1 MKMPFA
7 KKSSIDD
14 LRAAIVSGEADL
26 IAAEREVENT
36 AAARAAALLDDDEGV
51 ALRADD
57 EARRAALRRDR
68 AAARLDAARAALAE
82 AEEAAT
88 AAKRAAERA
97 ALDRA
102 NEALRPRIEEFLVET
117 ATKARGLIGAIEEQR
132 AAARRFN
139 ATLAPGEE
147 RVADPEGFRA
157 VRGEPEETIA
167 ETIGDEWVEV
177 GADRPL
183 TPAAAAEVTAMPG
196 GRSGWRKFVGGHR
209 VQVEK
214 RRVRRRVVRER
225 TQMVQFEPI
234 AAALAIPGLLA
245 TDRPGWRPTEPDLV
259 TTALAALHE
268 PPRKAERAT
277 RDVIEVVDE

>member
-7 KKSSIDD
+7 KKSSIAD

-26 IAAEREVENT
+26 IAADREVENT

-57 EARRAALRRDR
+57 DARRAALRRDR

-82 AEEAAT
+82 AEEEAA

-97 ALDRA
+97 ALEKTNA
-102 NEALRPRIEEFLVET
+102 ILRPRIEEFLSET
-117 ATKARGLIGAIEEQR
+117 AAKARSLIGDVEVQR
-132 AAARRFN
+132 AAVRRFN
-139 ATLAPGEE
+139 TTIAPGDE
-147 RVADPEGFRA
+147 RVADPESFRS
-157 VRGEPEETIA
+157 VRGEPEETVS
-167 ETIGDEWVEV
+167 EMLSDEWCEV

-183 TPAAAAEVTAMPG
+183 TPAAVGEVIPLPG
-196 GRSGWRKFVGGHR
+196 GRTGWRSFVGGHR
-209 VQVEK
+209 VQVEL

-245 TDRPGWRPTEPDLV
+245 TDRPAWRPTDADTV
-259 TTALAALHE
+259 TTALAALRE
-268 PPRKAERAT
+268 PPRKAERST
-277 RDVIEVVDE
+277 REVIEVVDE